1 MSLPQE
7 KEPVVKKK
15 REVVVKTVRNTQ
27 KGFEADE
34 QESAKGAYRPNV
46 RLAIE
51 RSRLLTESY
60 KMTEGEPWM
69 RRRAKALEH
78 IMLNMKIYI
87 EDDDL
92 IVGNATESPNHLVH
106 FIDNNCE
113 SVRRLINDKAGWS
126 LTDDAGRAEWEE
138 MCKYWSGRNMRDRH
152 DQYFSDEMKSDFKY
166 DGTFLFSIWSEPEVP
181 DYEKVLSIGLKGIK
195 AEAEEKLAELED
207 TFPVDFLEKKEFLD
221 AVILTLNAAIKFAR
235 RFAEKARELAQSEKD
250 AKRKKELLLIAESC
264 DWVPENPART
274 LQEALQSFW
283 FIHLITHQIDFINY
297 GIGVRMDV
305 LFNPFY
311 IKDKQEGRIDRE
323 GAQELMECLW
333 LKFEGLGQMYTP
345 LLAGV
350 YAGAQLI
357 QSATIG
363 GVDAEGKD
371 VTNEMSYIV
380 LDTVQSVRTLEGSLA
395 LRFHKDSP
403 KEFIM
408 KAIDVVRSG
417 LGYPAFFNEEVLISL
432 LVSQGMS
439 LKDARNFTIRACVYM
454 NIPGKSIGKIG
465 LGYLSL
471 PKVLWWALR
480 QGISPKTGKLKGAPT
495 QDPATF
501 KSVDDVM
508 KAYLEQLRFFNRKH
522 IRMHNLSCA
531 IHKEYLPRPFLS
543 AVMNDCIEQAKDC
556 RAFAMPGYRDFNI
569 MLGPTNVA
577 DSLAALKKLVFEDKT
592 MSMKEY
598 IDIVDSNWEGKEAF
612 RQMVLNK
619 VPKFGNDDDYV
630 DAIAT
635 EVQYKTKAVME
646 EFVDAFGRPYSGE
659 GSGSSSTYGLAI
671 MCEATPDGR
680 KNSDPFADATLSP
693 SAGAD
698 RKGPM
703 AVLSSAAK
711 IDTLKSWNQLLNQ
724 KFMPQ
729 FLEGENKETFYNY
742 LRTWHDL
749 GISHVQFNVV
759 DKATLLDAQVHPEKH
774 TDLIVRIAG
783 YSAYFADLSKG
794 LQDNIIERT
803 EQGF

>member
-1 MSLPQE
+1 M
-7 KEPVVKKK
+7 
-15 REVVVKTVRNTQ
+15 VVKTVRNTQ
-27 KGFEADE
+27 RGFVEE
-34 QESAKGAYRPNV
+34 ESDRGAYRPDV

-51 RSRLLTESY
+51 RSRLITESY
-60 KMTEGEPWM
+60 KMTEGEPWVI
-69 RRRAKALEH
+69 RRAKALEH
-78 IMLNMKIYI
+78 ILRKMTIYI
-87 EDDDL
+87 EDNDL

-113 SVRRLINDKAGWS
+113 SVRRLINDKAGWT
-126 LTDDAGRAEWEE
+126 LADDAGKAEFEE
-138 MCKYWSGRNMRDRH
+138 LCKYWTGKNMRDRH
-152 DQYFSDEMKSDFKY
+152 DQFFTDEMKNDFKY
-166 DGTFLFSIWSEPEVP
+166 DGTFLWSVWSEPEVP
-181 DYEKVLSIGLKGIK
+181 NHEKVFRIGLKGIRGQ
-195 AEAEEKLAELED
+195 AEQKLAELEEKY
-207 TFPVDFLEKKEFLD
+207 PVDFLQQKEFID
-221 AVILTLNAAIKFAR
+221 AVIITLDAAMHFAG
-235 RFAEKARELAQSEKD
+235 RFADRARSLAQCESDEE
-250 AKRKKELLLIAESC
+250 RKKELLKIAATC
-264 DWVPENPART
+264 DRVPANPART
-274 LQEALQSFW
+274 LQEAIQSFW

-311 IKDKQEGRIDRE
+311 LRDKEAGRLTRE
-323 GAQELMECLW
+323 GAQELFECLW

-357 QSATIG
+357 QSTTIG
-363 GVDAEGKD
+363 GVDSEGKD
-371 VTNEMSYIV
+371 VTNEISYII
-380 LDTVQSVRTLEGSLA
+380 LDVVKSVRTLEGSLA

-408 KAIDVVRSG
+408 KAIDVVACG
-417 LGYPAFFNEEVLISL
+417 LGYPAFFNDEVLVSL
-432 LVSQGMS
+432 LVKQGLS
-439 LKDARNFTIRACVYM
+439 LKDARDFTIRACVYI
-454 NIPGKSIGKIG
+454 NIPGKCIGKIG

-471 PKVLWWALR
+471 PKVLWWALHG
-480 QGISPKTGKLKGAPT
+480 GISPKTGKQRGAPT

-501 KSVDDVM
+501 TSIDGVM
-508 KAYLEQLRFFNRKH
+508 KAYLAQLRFFNKKH
-522 IRMHNLSCA
+522 VQMHNLSCA

-543 AVMNDCIEQAKDC
+543 AVMDDCIEQGKDC
-556 RAFAMPGYRDFNI
+556 RAWAIPGYRDFNI

-577 DSLAALKKLVFEDKT
+577 DSLAVLKKVVFEDKIIP
-592 MSMKEY
+592 MKEF
-598 IDIVDSNWEGKEAF
+598 IEVLDSNWENKEAF
-612 RQMVLNK
+612 RQMILNK

-630 DAIAT
+630 DDLAIA
-635 EVQYKTKAVME
+635 VQYNTKAVME
-646 EFVDAFGRPYSGE
+646 EFTDAFGRPYSGD

-680 KNSDPFADATLSP
+680 KDGEPFADATLSP

-698 RKGPM
+698 RKGPL
-703 AVLSSAAK
+703 AVLSSAGK
-711 IDTLKSWNQLLNQ
+711 IDSLRSYNQLLNQ

-759 DKATLLDAQVHPEKH
+759 DKAVLLDAKEHPEKH
-774 TDLIVRIAG
+774 SDLIVRIAG
-783 YSAYFADLSKG
+783 YSAYFVDLSAG